1 MITAN
6 AVCCHMQVES
16 SINLDN
22 EVSIEGPKSGATF
35 AGLFRP
41 PSFGGRVSGLE
52 AAPVLGS
59 ALGRVQGRVCAW
71 LRSQRRRKV
80 SQLWSC
86 HCPTNLVADAD
97 LPFALRQSGSASELH
112 GGEALSRE
120 PFIPSPIPAT
130 TEMVEHWIS
139 THFQPLTNVST
150 KIPPEIGESVLW
162 RGVKTGRRG
171 HPSTIGI

>member
-1 MITAN
+1 
-6 AVCCHMQVES
+6 MQVQS

-22 EVSIEGPKSGATF
+22 EASIEGPKSGATS
-35 AGLFRP
+35 AGPFRP
-41 PSFGGRVSGLE
+41 PKLCPPTVGGHRLGGRVSGLE

-86 HCPTNLVADAD
+86 HCPTKLVADAD
-97 LPFALRQSGSASELH
+97 LPLALRQSGSASELH